1 MVALD
6 TEMNEELEMLGLSRE
21 LVSRI
26 QALRKESGFD
36 ITDRISLCIQG
47 SVKLLDAV
55 KKNDA
60 YIKAETLTVSLIAT
74 AFDPSSAIK
83 GRQEMVNGE
92 SCFVSL
98 EKYAS

>member
-26 QALRKESGFD
+26 QSLRKESGFD
-36 ITDRISLCIQG
+36 ITDRIKIY
-47 SVKLLDAV
+47 VRPMTEKLWCAIES
-55 KKNDA
+55 NEA
-60 YIKAETLTVSLIAT
+60 YIKAETLALSIERY
-74 AFDPSSAIK
+74 DPRADEIIYPIND
-83 GRQEMVNGE
+83 QECGLL
-92 SCFVSL
+92 L